1 MALDLIKPVLQAEA
15 AANDRQ
21 KAASQQAQAILEE
34 ARRTAQIMEQATLQQ
49 AQNEAQMILSEADYT
64 ADGILKQAEK
74 LSEMRR
80 GKVISTT
87 EKKYDEAIRLI
98 LDTIAE

>member
-1 MALDLIKPVLQAEA
+1 MALDLIKSVLQAEA
-15 AANDRQ
+15 AADDRQ
-21 KAASQQAQAILEE
+21 KAAAQQSDAILEE

-74 LSEMRR
+74 LSDMRR